1 MPRPI
6 ATCFRLVPASGA
18 GNDSDAEESVR
29 VVSCMAGRRV
39 DLQTGITAL
48 LRSQTG
54 AEVQCLPSPTFWASW
69 LKYVEMNL
77 ESSGW
82 AGTQPSYFGAASA
95 NGASADAIHSE

>member
-1 MPRPI
+1 M
-6 ATCFRLVPASGA
+6 ATCFRVVPASGA
-18 GNDSDAEESVR
+18 GNGSVAAEKVKM
-29 VVSCMAGRRV
+29 VSRAVGRWV

-54 AEVQCLPSPTFWASW
+54 AAGQLLPSSTFWASW

-77 ESSGW
+77 ESEGE

-95 NGASADAIHSE
+95 NGASAAAIHSE